1 MSLYL
6 KAREMRST
14 KAQILSPVQIQT
26 QKKNRIMRII
36 LHLQKKQTKKPPNI
50 YIYIPKKKSK
60 GLTNV
65 SEAENENMIIYTYTH

>member
-36 LHLQKKQTKKPPNI
+36 LHLQIKQTKKTPK